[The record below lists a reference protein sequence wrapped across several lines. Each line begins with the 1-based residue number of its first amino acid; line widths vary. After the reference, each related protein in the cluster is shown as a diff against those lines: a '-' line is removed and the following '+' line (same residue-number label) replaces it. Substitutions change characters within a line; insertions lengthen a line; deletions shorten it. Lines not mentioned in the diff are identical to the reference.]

1 MAREQ
6 FMKLIMVLASLS
18 QIFITITSKTR
29 LLWPTSSFSR
39 EFIILFSS
47 SSSHCAS
54 INSRPIGVQCS
65 LSLELNFVW
74 KARHSTSKCPTLCF
88 VLPMFLFSIKSAST
102 RAVESESLKVWKSLK
117 VRKSRKS
124 RIWFFIR
131 LLAKKYLINGDV
143 LNAESEGSAQSHNN
157 CSQTNYNFKMLITPE
172 RKVPQRS
179 DTSQNDHKSKGYPS
193 KTAFTMQKSDRG
205 AYRRLG
211 HQTFY

>member
-39 EFIILFSS
+39 EFIILSS

-102 RAVESESLKVWKSLK
+102 RAVESESLKVWK
-117 VRKSRKS
+117 V
-124 RIWFFIR
+124 WFDF
-131 LLAKKYLINGDV
+131 
-143 LNAESEGSAQSHNN
+143 S
-157 CSQTNYNFKMLITPE
+157 
-172 RKVPQRS
+172 S
-179 DTSQNDHKSKGYPS
+179 D
-193 KTAFTMQKSDRG
+193 FWQKSTSLMEMSWMLRQKG
-205 AYRRLG
+205 LLRLTIIVFK
-211 HQTFY
+211 QIIILKCS

>member
-1 MAREQ
+1 MKRYKKMAREQ

-18 QIFITITSKTR
+18 QIFIMITSKTR

-39 EFIILFSS
+39 EFIILFS

-102 RAVESESLKVWKSLK
+102 RAVESESLKVWKS
-117 VRKSRKS
+117 RKS

-131 LLAKKYLINGDV
+131 LLAKKVPHLWRCPECWV
-143 LNAESEGSAQSHNN
+143 RRVCSESQ
-157 CSQTNYNFKMLITPE
+157 
-172 RKVPQRS
+172 
-179 DTSQNDHKSKGYPS
+179 
-193 KTAFTMQKSDRG
+193 
-205 AYRRLG
+205 
-211 HQTFY
+211 

>member
-39 EFIILFSS
+39 EFIILFS

-117 VRKSRKS
+117 VGKSRKKS
-124 RIWFFIR
+124 DKVGKVGFDF
-131 LLAKKYLINGDV
+131 LLY
-143 LNAESEGSAQSHNN
+143 
-157 CSQTNYNFKMLITPE
+157 FW
-172 RKVPQRS
+172 
-179 DTSQNDHKSKGYPS
+179 
-193 KTAFTMQKSDRG
+193 QKSTSLMEMSWMLSQKGLLRVTIIVSKQIII
-205 AYRRLG
+205 LKCS
-211 HQTFY
+211 

>member
-1 MAREQ
+1 MARVQ

-39 EFIILFSS
+39 EFIILFS

-117 VRKSRKS
+117 VGKSRKS
-124 RIWFFIR
+124 RIRFFIR
-131 LLAKKYLINGDV
+131 LLAKKAPHYCRCPECWIRRV
-143 LNAESEGSAQSHNN
+143 
-157 CSQTNYNFKMLITPE
+157 CS
-172 RKVPQRS
+172 V
-179 DTSQNDHKSKGYPS
+179 SQ
-193 KTAFTMQKSDRG
+193 
-205 AYRRLG
+205 
-211 HQTFY
+211 